1 MNKSFSIY
9 LDLVRFVAA
18 CMVYLWHSNQRSIVE
33 ANVPFSGYG
42 HSAVVV
48 FFVLSG
54 FVIAYVVDTKET
66 DARRY
71 AAGRLARIY
80 SVVVPTLVITLILDT
95 VGRTLDPTLYGF
107 PYDHFA
113 LRLIASLLML
123 NEVWFV
129 SITAFSNAPYW
140 SVAYE
145 CWYYVLF
152 GLAMFA
158 PPRWRWPLVLVLALA
173 LGPKIVLLAPI
184 WLSGVWLYR
193 WHWPAK
199 LSVRAAGCLFVLSSA
214 GIVALHSTE
223 FFGVS
228 ASVFRSVVG
237 EWLFTQLAYSKYF
250 LGDYVLC
257 LLVWCNFAGMRIF
270 AESLSQF
277 FCWIERPVRAAA
289 GLTFTLY
296 LLHQPV
302 LLFWAAVIQG
312 DPATWL
318 GWWAVTALTAL
329 TIFCVSAYTEQNRH
343 VMKVAL
349 ERWLSR
355 WPVKDETIAAAKRP

>member
-1 MNKSFSIY
+1 M
-9 LDLVRFVAA
+9 
-18 CMVYLWHSNQRSIVE
+18 
-33 ANVPFSGYG
+33 
-42 HSAVVV
+42 
-48 FFVLSG
+48 
-54 FVIAYVVDTKET
+54 
-66 DARRY
+66 
-71 AAGRLARIY
+71 
-80 SVVVPTLVITLILDT
+80 
-95 VGRTLDPTLYGF
+95 
-107 PYDHFA
+107 
-113 LRLIASLLML
+113 
-123 NEVWFV
+123 
-129 SITAFSNAPYW
+129 
-140 SVAYE
+140 
-145 CWYYVLF
+145 
-152 GLAMFA
+152 
-158 PPRWRWPLVLVLALA
+158 
-173 LGPKIVLLAPI
+173 
-184 WLSGVWLYR
+184 
-193 WHWPAK
+193 
-199 LSVRAAGCLFVLSSA
+199 
-214 GIVALHSTE
+214 
-223 FFGVS
+223 
-228 ASVFRSVVG
+228 FRSVVG